1 MDEDS
6 DFQSERQLISAHRI
20 DAFTSDSEHSVDQS
34 DDLLVDPGRVR
45 STGSLN
51 SDVEREERILCTSVG
66 FFNVIICGLSFFLL
80 FTSYNSAQMLQ
91 APTHQDQHWLA
102 STGVGLV
109 FAAYSLCSLVA
120 PNVIEKIGERK
131 GLMVGGTLSV
141 IYLVTNLLLSHFAP
155 SLPIYAP
162 VYLFSSILNG
172 IGSSLL
178 WTAQGSLITLMCK
191 PETLG
196 TYNGV
201 FAALYMGNFL
211 SGGLLTQFL
220 LGCAQDGGQRNE
232 PLTLLYIV
240 FSVLSAAAVAM
251 MFFIRVTTSV
261 MASKKSL
268 SFNPIK
274 TLRILLDRRIRYMF
288 GAIAVSGFSSAF
300 FMVILTAYAG
310 PCFVGIFQIVLGVAE
325 VSGSYLSGR
334 ISDKVGRTPVFL
346 GGCVFLA
353 ISAIFAAFSKPQQET
368 FAGVWPFFLA
378 YFFYGLGDST
388 FATQSSAAL
397 GLYFP
402 DKAAW
407 AFASYRILLAMV
419 GGLFSAIG
427 FTFEYLPNP
436 WGILLP
442 CIIMWVAVLFA
453 SLSWVYMDL
462 RVESLTVPEK
472 QEAAPGEAT

>member
-1 MDEDS
+1 
-6 DFQSERQLISAHRI
+6 
-20 DAFTSDSEHSVDQS
+20 
-34 DDLLVDPGRVR
+34 
-45 STGSLN
+45 
-51 SDVEREERILCTSVG
+51 VEREERILCTSVG
-66 FFNVIICGLSFFLL
+66 FWNVCITGLAFFLL

-91 APTHQDQHWLA
+91 APTQKEHWLA

-109 FAAYSLCSLVA
+109 FGAYSICSLIA
-120 PNVIEKIGERK
+120 PNIVEKIGERT
-131 GLMVGGTLSV
+131 GLVVGGSLSV
-141 IYLVTNLLLSHFAP
+141 VYLVTNVMLSKFDP
-155 SLPIYAP
+155 VLGLYAP
-162 VYLFSSILNG
+162 VYLVSSVLNG
-172 IGSSLL
+172 VGSSLL
-178 WTAQGSLITLMCK
+178 WTSQGSLITLMCK

-220 LGCAQDGGQRNE
+220 LGCGGAEGKNE

-240 FSVLSAAAVAM
+240 FSVLGAAAVAM

-261 MASKKSL
+261 MASKKKL
-268 SFNPIK
+268 SWSPVK

-288 GAIAVSGFSSAF
+288 PAIAVSGFSSAF

-310 PCFVGIFQIVLGVAE
+310 PCFIGTFQVVLGVAE

-346 GGCVFLA
+346 AGCVFLV
-353 ISAIFAAFSKPQQET
+353 ISAIFAAFSQPKQET
-368 FAGVWPFFLA
+368 LGGVWTFFCA

-419 GGLFSAIG
+419 GGLISSIG
-427 FTFEYLPNP
+427 FTFAYLPSP

-442 CIIMWVAVLFA
+442 CIIMWVAVICA
-453 SLSWVYMDL
+453 ALSWVYMDL
-462 RVESLTVPEK
+462 RVESLAIPPKVVENV
-472 QEAAPGEAT
+472 PGEA